1 MVNWCAALGT
11 VLANDEVVNGV
22 SERGGY
28 PVEQKV
34 MRQWCLRVSAYAQR
48 LLDGLDTIDW
58 TDSLKETQRNWIGRS
73 EGTEVQ
79 FKVKDSDLEFTI
91 FTTRADTMF
100 GVTFMVLAPE
110 SELVTQVTTAEQKA
124 EVEAY
129 LDRTKKRTERER
141 IADRSVTGVFS
152 GSYAIN
158 PFTGDAVPI
167 WISDYVLAGYG
178 TGAIMAVPAHDSRDY
193 AFAKHFNLP
202 IVPLIEG
209 CDVSEE
215 SFDAKEGIVCNSPK
229 AGVTP
234 YCGLSLNGLTV
245 KEAIAAT
252 KKYVQEN
259 QLGRV
264 KVNFRLRDA
273 IFSRQRYWGEPIP
286 VVHCEKCGVVAA
298 DEKDLPLTLPEVE
311 SYKPTGTG
319 ESPLASIDSWVN
331 TTCPVCGGKAHR
343 ETNTMP
349 QWAGS
354 CWYYLRYIDPNNS
367 EALADKKKLDYWGDV
382 DLYVGGAEHAVLHL
396 LYARF
401 WHKVLYDLGVVPT
414 KEPFMALR
422 NQGMILGENG
432 EKMSKSRGNVINPD
446 DVIREHGADTLRMY
460 EMFMGPLAADKP
472 WSTKNIFGVRR
483 FLEKTWRLMEK
494 DIRED
499 VEISAELEKLLHK
512 TIGIVTDKL
521 NNLEFNTAISQ
532 LMILLTAMQKEE
544 VLNKSVLQT
553 FVKLL
558 HPFAPF
564 ITDEMWEMLGGKECL
579 LRESWPEFDKDKIV
593 DETVTVI
600 FQVNGKLRDKAQL
613 PVGLSNEEMIAEAKK
628 SSKVAGQLE
637 GKTIVK
643 EIAIKDK
650 LVNIVVK

>member
-1 MVNWCAALGT
+1 MV
-11 VLANDEVVNGV
+11 V
-22 SERGGY
+22 Y
-28 PVEQKV
+28 
-34 MRQWCLRVSAYAQR
+34 
-48 LLDGLDTIDW
+48 TIA
-58 TDSLKETQRNWIGRS
+58 
-73 EGTEVQ
+73 
-79 FKVKDSDLEFTI
+79 
-91 FTTRADTMF
+91 TT
-100 GVTFMVLAPE
+100 
-110 SELVTQVTTAEQKA
+110 
-124 EVEAY
+124 
-129 LDRTKKRTERER
+129 
-141 IADRSVTGVFS
+141 
-152 GSYAIN
+152 
-158 PFTGDAVPI
+158 
-167 WISDYVLAGYG
+167 
-178 TGAIMAVPAHDSRDY
+178 
-193 AFAKHFNLP
+193 
-202 IVPLIEG
+202 
-209 CDVSEE
+209 
-215 SFDAKEGIVCNSPK
+215 
-229 AGVTP
+229 
-234 YCGLSLNGLTV
+234 
-245 KEAIAAT
+245 
-252 KKYVQEN
+252 
-259 QLGRV
+259 
-264 KVNFRLRDA
+264 
-273 IFSRQRYWGEPIP
+273 
-286 VVHCEKCGVVAA
+286 
-298 DEKDLPLTLPEVE
+298 
-311 SYKPTGTG
+311 
-319 ESPLASIDSWVN
+319 
-331 TTCPVCGGKAHR
+331 
-343 ETNTMP
+343 
-349 QWAGS
+349 
-354 CWYYLRYIDPNNS
+354 
-367 EALADKKKLDYWGDV
+367 
-382 DLYVGGAEHAVLHL
+382 VLHL

-499 VEISAELEKLLHK
+499 VEIPAELEKLLHK

-544 VLNKSVLQT
+544 TLNKEVLQT

>member
-1 MVNWCAALGT
+1 
-11 VLANDEVVNGV
+11 
-22 SERGGY
+22 
-28 PVEQKV
+28 
-34 MRQWCLRVSAYAQR
+34 
-48 LLDGLDTIDW
+48 
-58 TDSLKETQRNWIGRS
+58 
-73 EGTEVQ
+73 
-79 FKVKDSDLEFTI
+79 
-91 FTTRADTMF
+91 
-100 GVTFMVLAPE
+100 
-110 SELVTQVTTAEQKA
+110 
-124 EVEAY
+124 
-129 LDRTKKRTERER
+129 
-141 IADRSVTGVFS
+141 
-152 GSYAIN
+152 
-158 PFTGDAVPI
+158 
-167 WISDYVLAGYG
+167 
-178 TGAIMAVPAHDSRDY
+178 
-193 AFAKHFNLP
+193 
-202 IVPLIEG
+202 
-209 CDVSEE
+209 
-215 SFDAKEGIVCNSPK
+215 
-229 AGVTP
+229 
-234 YCGLSLNGLTV
+234 
-245 KEAIAAT
+245 
-252 KKYVQEN
+252 
-259 QLGRV
+259 
-264 KVNFRLRDA
+264 
-273 IFSRQRYWGEPIP
+273 
-286 VVHCEKCGVVAA
+286 
-298 DEKDLPLTLPEVE
+298 
-311 SYKPTGTG
+311 
-319 ESPLASIDSWVN
+319 
-331 TTCPVCGGKAHR
+331 
-343 ETNTMP
+343 
-349 QWAGS
+349 
-354 CWYYLRYIDPNNS
+354 
-367 EALADKKKLDYWGDV
+367 
-382 DLYVGGAEHAVLHL
+382 
-396 LYARF
+396 
-401 WHKVLYDLGVVPT
+401 
-414 KEPFMALR
+414 
-422 NQGMILGENG
+422 MILGENG

-499 VEISAELEKLLHK
+499 VEIPAELEKLLHK